1 MTGALIRYL
10 AQLRAPKITLWC
22 YLIWYVTMLVFHF
35 DGNPSLWINSIGL
48 CVVIGTALVL
58 SVLPP
63 GGLAAMDK
71 WQLARL
77 YMMPLAVSSFAAL
90 IKGKGFFVIF
100 SPNMRENAV
109 ALAACIAFAAM
120 AAFCRRWARA

>member
-1 MTGALIRYL
+1 MTDGLIQYL

-22 YLIWYVTMLVFHF
+22 YLIWYVTMLAFHF

-48 CVVIGTALVL
+48 SAVIGTALVL
-58 SVLPP
+58 SVLPS
-63 GGLAAMDK
+63 GGLAAMDT

-109 ALAACIAFAAM
+109 ALAACIMFAAL
-120 AAFCRRWARA
+120 AVCCRRWARA